1 MALAV
6 AVALV
11 LAAAALFTGGSGV
24 QNFSAGDTAYWL
36 NSGWRIAH
44 GQVPHRDFTL
54 TTGTT
59 VAYLAAAGQ
68 ALRGATV
75 GSIAAGQ
82 AVAGLLLGGAAF
94 LVLRRRTTPLLT
106 AVGALCCALLV
117 MATRQ
122 PGEWPHLHSH
132 AFLYNRLAEALLALL
147 VWITTV
153 RPVTAHRIGDALE
166 SAGAGA
172 LLALLFLTKI
182 SYGLVGAG
190 WIGLTVVLGLLPV
203 RHWLPLAA
211 GFFASATF
219 AAQAFGLAWWWA
231 DVSAPFRT
239 GFDGVL
245 VPRLPAAAIKNA
257 PALLAFAAL
266 LGLAWK
272 RMVNRPWRMALLALA
287 AWGVATLSAAST
299 QQRQEYALCGT
310 VLIALAALLT
320 QRSFAATRGWTRALL
335 VLALLY
341 NAPRMALDA
350 ASLAGSW
357 MQRHETTVPDAR
369 VDAGPLADFRLAP
382 NNAGYAELLNDGLTL
397 LRAHTKADDRV
408 MTIDWSDPFAFALQR
423 PPPKGGAVL
432 WANGFS
438 FNDTTGPDAARIFRG
453 VPWVLVRRDPLYE
466 PPFTTLYRE
475 RLAADYVLAA
485 ESAHF
490 RLWRPRPSP

>member
-1 MALAV
+1 MAV
-6 AVALV
+6 VLV
-11 LAAAALFTGGSGV
+11 LAATALFTGGSGV
-24 QNFSAGDTAYWL
+24 QNYSAGDTAYWL

-82 AVAGLLLGGAAF
+82 AVTGLLLGGAAF
-94 LVLRRRTTPLLT
+94 LVLRRRTTPLL
-106 AVGALCCALLV
+106 AAAGAICCALLV

-122 PGEWPHLHSH
+122 PGEWPHLRSH

-166 SAGAGA
+166 SVGAGA

-190 WIGLTVVLGLLPV
+190 WIGLTAVLGFLPP
-203 RHWLPLAA
+203 RQWLPLAT
-211 GFFASATF
+211 GFFASSIV

-245 VPRLPAAAIKNA
+245 APRLPAAAIKNA

-266 LGLAWK
+266 LALVWK
-272 RMVNRPWRMALLALA
+272 RMANMPWRMVLLALA

-310 VLIALAALLT
+310 VLIALAALL
-320 QRSFAATRGWTRALL
+320 SRGLTGNSVGCSRLFVA
-335 VLALLY
+335 LALIFT
-341 NAPRMALDA
+341 APRMALDA
-350 ASLAGSW
+350 ASIAGSW
-357 MQRHETTVPDAR
+357 MQRHATPVPDAR

-382 NNAGYAELLNDGLTL
+382 NNAGYAALLNDGLTL
-397 LRAHTKADDRV
+397 LRAHTTADDRV
-408 MTIDWSDPFAFALQR
+408 MAIDWSDPFAFALQR
-423 PPPKGGAVL
+423 PPPEGGAVL

-438 FNDTTGPDAARIFRG
+438 FNDTTGPDPARIFRG
-453 VPWVLVRRDPLYE
+453 RPWVLLRRDPLYE
-466 PPFTTLYRE
+466 PPFTTLYGE

-490 RLWRPRPSP
+490 RLWRPH